1 MGLHYI
7 DLMHFYPQKAHDIIK
22 KSNGSNILYMKKGIY
37 MLPQNNKISR
47 QTDFVAF
54 NAIEHVEAS
63 LNYLTKMTDAKL
75 DYLPY
80 SLVSLSGGP
89 AFAEHNRV
97 DDAILVPAWYEG
109 ISSAREILNTH
120 DGAAVELALYDKL
133 IKEGWDNK
141 TGLRFPIQRPWS
153 PELTY
158 CTITEQA
165 YVLSALVRAITI
177 DSKDTAALKRA
188 KGLIDGLSKLVTKH
202 KTRAMWF
209 GQIEYSEPCLSF
221 ASDVYVLNEGFS
233 NEIQTGW
240 GDGVLRN
247 ATIITPLIDFYDL
260 TGYEPA
266 LNLAVGLACHLTSF
280 SHYLNFKMEF
290 YGHVNSALWISS
302 GLVKLGRILGN
313 DRFIARGKAIYDYV
327 RHYCSAFG
335 WIPEFMHW
343 QLLADERCD
352 TSCIKNMMRTAQEL
366 VLSGFPEY
374 WDDIHRFWRNHL
386 ANSQLTY
393 TNFIKEDSSL
403 EDSEQRTFKNMRE
416 RVKGAGFGATMP
428 NTVETNRFNTISGIA
443 SADIPIAILMAWKS
457 TIESNKNMVLINFPV
472 NIENDDIKVEVG
484 YPNAGYIRV
493 KLKKD
498 CRVVIRVYPWMPSPH
513 EGTMNGRPAGLE
525 RRDDLIAFNP
535 STKGTVVELRHE
547 LKTRRIME
555 NAGGISYYGLWRG
568 PEMVDILP
576 HASYGYRLYQRA
588 VDGDKDYP
596 NVSGNISPMNRKI
609 DIIPEPQP
617 LKETRLNRRRAP
629 RS

>member
-1 MGLHYI
+1 
-7 DLMHFYPQKAHDIIK
+7 
-22 KSNGSNILYMKKGIY
+22 

-75 DYLPY
+75 GHLPY
-80 SLVSLSGGP
+80 WFVSLNGGP
-89 AFAEHNRV
+89 AFAEHNRI
-97 DDAILVPAWYEG
+97 DDAELVASWYEG
-109 ISSAREILNTH
+109 ISSAREILKTH
-120 DGAAVELALYDKL
+120 DGADVELALYDKL
-133 IKEGWDNK
+133 IKEGWDAK
-141 TGLRFPIQRPWS
+141 SGLRFPIQRPWS

-158 CTITEQA
+158 CTIYEQA
-165 YVLSALVRAITI
+165 YVLSALVRALNV
-177 DSKDTAALKRA
+177 DPKDTAAKKRA
-188 KGLIDGLSKLVTKH
+188 KGLIDGLTKLATTH
-202 KTRAMWF
+202 TGRALWF
-209 GQIEYSEPCLSF
+209 GQIDFSETCLSF
-221 ASDVYVLNEGFS
+221 PSDVYILDEGFS

-247 ATIITPLIDFYDL
+247 ATIITPLVDYYEL

-266 LNLAVGLACHLTSF
+266 LNLAVGLANYLTVF

-302 GLVKLGRILGN
+302 GLIKLGRILVN
-313 DRFIARGKAIYDYV
+313 DRYVARGKAIYDYV

-335 WIPEFMHW
+335 WIPEFMQW

-352 TSCIKNMMRTAQEL
+352 AQCIKNMMRSALEL
-366 VLSGFPEY
+366 VLNGFPEY

-393 TNFIKEDSSL
+393 TNFIKEDNSL
-403 EDSEQRTFKNMRE
+403 EDTPERTFKNMRE
-416 RVKGAGFGATMP
+416 RLKGAGFGATMP
-428 NTVETNRFNTISGIA
+428 NTVEINKFNTISGSS
-443 SADIPIAILMAWKS
+443 SAAIPIAMLMAWNAS
-457 TIESNKNMVLINFPV
+457 IESNKNMVLINFPV
-472 NIENDDIKVEVG
+472 NIETPDVKVEVG
-484 YPNAGYIRV
+484 YPNAGYVRV
-493 KLKKD
+493 KLKRD
-498 CRVVIRVYPWMPSPH
+498 CRVIIRVYQWMPSPH
-513 EGTMNGRPAGLE
+513 EGTIDGRPAGLE
-525 RRDDLIAFNP
+525 RRDDLIAFSP
-535 STKGTVVELRHE
+535 SPKGTILELRHE

-588 VDGDKDYP
+588 IDGDKDYP
-596 NVSGNISPMNRKI
+596 NIAGNLSPNNRKI
-609 DIIPEPQP
+609 EVIPEPQP

>member
-1 MGLHYI
+1 M
-7 DLMHFYPQKAHDIIK
+7 
-22 KSNGSNILYMKKGIY
+22 KGIN

-54 NAIEHVEAS
+54 NAVEHVEAS

-75 DYLPY
+75 GHLPY
-80 SLVSLSGGP
+80 WFVSLSGGP
-89 AFAEHNRV
+89 AFAEHNRI
-97 DDAILVPAWYEG
+97 DDAELVASWYEG

-120 DGAAVELALYDKL
+120 NGADVELALYEKL
-133 IKEGWDNK
+133 TSDGWDSK
-141 TGLRFPIQRPWS
+141 TGLRFPIKREWS

-158 CTITEQA
+158 CSIQEQA

-177 DSKDTAALKRA
+177 DPKDAKAKKRA
-188 KGLIDGLSKLVTKH
+188 KGLVDGLAKLATTH
-202 KTRAMWF
+202 TTRAMWF
-209 GQIEYSEPCLSF
+209 GQIEYSEPSLSF
-221 ASDVYVLNEGFS
+221 PSDIYILDKGFS

-240 GDGVLRN
+240 GDSVLRN
-247 ATIITPLIDFYDL
+247 ATIITPLIDYYEL
-260 TGYEPA
+260 VGYEPA
-266 LNLAVGLACHLTSF
+266 LDLAVGLAGHLTTF

-290 YGHVNSALWISS
+290 FGHVNSALWISS
-302 GLVKLGRILGN
+302 GLIKLGRILAN
-313 DRFIARGKAIYDYV
+313 DRFVARGKAIYDYV

-386 ANSQLTY
+386 TNSQLTY
-393 TNFIKEDSSL
+393 TNFIKEDNSL
-403 EDSEQRTFKNMRE
+403 EDSPQRTYKNMRE
-416 RVKGAGFGATMP
+416 RIKGAGFGATMP
-428 NTVETNRFNTISGIA
+428 NTVETNKFNTISGTA
-443 SADIPIAILMAWKS
+443 SAAIPIAMLMAWKA

-472 NIENDDIKVEVG
+472 NIENADVKVEVG

-493 KLKKD
+493 KLKRD
-498 CRVVIRVYPWMPSPH
+498 CRVIIRVYPWMPSPH
-513 EGTMNGRPAGLE
+513 EGTIDGRPAGLE

-555 NAGGISYYGLWRG
+555 NVGGISYYGLWRG

-588 VDGDKDYP
+588 IDGEKEYP
-596 NVSGNISPMNRKI
+596 TVAGNISPLTRKFE
-609 DIIPEPQP
+609 IIPEPQP